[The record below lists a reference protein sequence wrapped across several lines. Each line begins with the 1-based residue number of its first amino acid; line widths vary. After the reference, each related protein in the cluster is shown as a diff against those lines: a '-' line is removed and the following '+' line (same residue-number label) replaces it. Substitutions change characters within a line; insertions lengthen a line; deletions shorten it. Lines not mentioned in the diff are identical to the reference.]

1 MERGEK
7 LDYILKKLGSDQF
20 SGVCSLAYQDRT
32 IEIVLEK
39 GRIFL
44 ASVDALSGDDA
55 MQVITGL
62 WDQPVDAAI
71 SDLTPAQLQLSR
83 EFNEDCIV
91 HHPSTLGK
99 GIPPSPHER
108 RRTGPELESLPTT
121 PPEPS
126 GPAAFHPSSPEDPL
140 AREGGPV
147 HPGEPRMEP
156 VLSKGTGTLVANP
169 EDMESP
175 DDQDIPSMGSGYI
188 LIDKDL
194 AALDSM
200 DLDTMTSKIRENCK
214 SMVERLQ
221 LGYLVVDTDKKESE

>member
-7 LDYILKKLGSDQF
+7 LNYILEKLGSDQF

-55 MQVITGL
+55 MEVITGL
-62 WDQPVDAAI
+62 LDQPVDAAI
-71 SDLTPAQLQLSR
+71 SDLTPVQLRLSR

-91 HHPSTLGK
+91 HLRSSMGK
-99 GIPPSPHER
+99 GSPPRPPGRREKVPEIER
-108 RRTGPELESLPTT
+108 LPAN
-121 PPEPS
+121 PLEPS
-126 GPAAFHPSSPEDPL
+126 VRPAVHSSSPEDPL
-140 AREGGPV
+140 ARKGESLN
-147 HPGEPRMEP
+147 PGEPCIESF
-156 VLSKGTGTLVANP
+156 LSKDTKTLETNI
-169 EDMESP
+169 EGMESP
-175 DDQDIPSMGSGYI
+175 DDQDLTSMEGRYN
-188 LIDKDL
+188 LMDRDL

-200 DLDTMTSKIRENCK
+200 DLDTMTRKIRENCK

-221 LGYLVVDTDKKESE
+221 LGYLVVDNDKKESG

>member
-44 ASVDALSGDDA
+44 ASVDALSGEDA
-55 MQVITGL
+55 MRVITGL
-62 WDQPVDAAI
+62 LDQPVDAAI

-99 GIPPSPHER
+99 DIPPSPHER
-108 RRTGPELESLPTT
+108 RTGPEVESLPTT

-126 GPAAFHPSSPEDPL
+126 VQAAFHSSPPEDPL
-140 AREGGPV
+140 AREGGSV

-156 VLSKGTGTLVANP
+156 VLSKGTGTLLTNP

-175 DDQDIPSMGSGYI
+175 DDQDLPSMGSGYI

-200 DLDTMTSKIRENCK
+200 DLDTMTRKIRENCK

-221 LGYLVVDTDKKESE
+221 LGYLVMDNDKKESE

>member
-1 MERGEK
+1 MEKGER
-7 LDYILKKLGSDQF
+7 LDNILKKLSSDQF

-44 ASVDALSGDDA
+44 ASVDALSGENA

-108 RRTGPELESLPTT
+108 RRTGPEVESLPTT

-126 GPAAFHPSSPEDPL
+126 GPAAFHSSSPEDPL
-140 AREGGPV
+140 ARKGGPV

-156 VLSKGTGTLVANP
+156 VLSKGTETLVTNP